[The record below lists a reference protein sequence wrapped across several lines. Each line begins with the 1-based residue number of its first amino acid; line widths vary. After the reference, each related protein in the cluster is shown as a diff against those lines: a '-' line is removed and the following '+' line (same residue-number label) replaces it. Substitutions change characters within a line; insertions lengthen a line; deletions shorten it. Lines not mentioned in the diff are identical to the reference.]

1 MRPFGFIELTQRV
14 ALPVILLLSLA
25 VNCYQL
31 SWGLP
36 NGNSSWAADALGPL
50 TVFSIARRSVVPFNS
65 GWFYFKYSLGYPL
78 TLLASFV
85 PYLSILMLSGR
96 LRHPVPTYPYGFANP
111 EAALYMLTLSGRVLS
126 VAMVVAVV
134 ALTYG
139 IGRRLLGRPAA
150 LLAAWLVATAYPVI
164 YYAHTTNLDAAY
176 LFWLTL
182 ALWATVVATENDRR
196 WPYVTLGIAA
206 AMAMATKEQGFALL
220 SVLPLIIVV
229 HGQCQLPAQG
239 GPLRR
244 WWAAAWNGRTR
255 VGLVAAVIT
264 IAIADNAITNPRGF
278 VNRFLNL
285 TGHQLPGVT
294 ARLTPLEF
302 SLFKGSAKEWQYIS
316 QLGHALDSTF
326 GLPLFLVVVAGV
338 IYVGWRRTRA
348 ALYLLLPAAAYY
360 FVSLRTH
367 DLITL
372 RYTLPLVVIGS
383 LCAGA
388 VALAVHAV
396 TPRLAS
402 VVIVGLCA
410 LSFARAVE
418 LDLLLQHD
426 SRYQVERWLKSH
438 ATAANTIETYQKAV
452 YLPRLSG
459 FDHREVPLEQRTLD
473 GIEQRR
479 PDFIIISSAAKK
491 GITHRWNPDWRQG
504 HTLLIP
510 GPGAAAFLDALERE
524 QLPYRRVARFEQRPM
539 LLRLRI
545 TSLCPE
551 ISIFQRTVP

>member
-1 MRPFGFIELTQRV
+1 MELSQELTRRV
-14 ALPVILLLSLA
+14 ALAAILLLSLA
-25 VNCYQL
+25 LNCYQL

-36 NGNSSWAADALGPL
+36 NGNFSWAADALGPL
-50 TVFSIARRSVVPFNS
+50 TVFSIARRSVMPFNS

-85 PYLSILMLSGR
+85 PYLSILVLSGR

-139 IGRRLLGRPAA
+139 IGRRLLGRSAA
-150 LLAAWLVATAYPVI
+150 LLGAWLVATAYPVI

-182 ALWATVVATENDRR
+182 ALWATVVATETDRR
-196 WPYVTLGIAA
+196 WPYLTLGIAA

-229 HGQCQLPAQG
+229 QVRRKLPAQG

-244 WWAAAWNGRTR
+244 WGAAAWNGRTR
-255 VGLVAAVIT
+255 AGLVAALIT
-264 IAIADNAITNPRGF
+264 IAIAENAITNPRGL

-294 ARLTPLEF
+294 ARLTPLKF

-316 QLGHALDSTF
+316 QLGRALESTF
-326 GLPLFLVVVAGV
+326 GLPLLLLVVAGV
-338 IYVGWRRTRA
+338 VYVGWWRRRA

-367 DLITL
+367 ELITL

-396 TPRLAS
+396 MPRLGS

-426 SRYQVERWLKSH
+426 SRYQVEQWLKRH

-459 FDHREVPLEQRTLD
+459 FDHREVPLEQRTLE

-504 HTLLIP
+504 HTLLIA
-510 GPGAAAFLDALERE
+510 GPGAAAFLNALERE

-551 ISIFQRTVP
+551 ISIFQRTAP